1 MSRIFRNG
9 QTIANQE
16 DDGRLWSRNPMQ
28 KFRSRVDAQVYL
40 DSLINT
46 LYKNTLRNELRKDCG
61 QTINHDKRPSS
72 SDFDTRRIAE
82 PHIINSRGFRTQST
96 ATERPRRSTKELGSW
111 SAKYKTHNNGFEEE
125 LPNGKA
131 SIREV
136 ANSVQDLQSENDKL
150 SQEIVELRQKPNMV
164 VGSTAWPVTL
174 RMILMMRIMEAN
186 FGESTLNSSKNPP
199 VPTLEG
205 VPPIPA
211 GALDI
216 TLTPNQAHQLG
227 QLLPDGAAYGG
238 LYSEICVQTCT
249 KCFKPRLQV
258 RKSNTFALFHDLDEY
273 PKLCNVHLGDICSAC
288 GLQTLLEAI
297 WCDWWHDLGS
307 MRWLKH
313 GWDQKLSSSISAE
326 KKLEEVLNYLG
337 CRDVNDKDE
346 YVKNFKKACKYRQ
359 ALQDLDP
366 RPDSKALDVAAQLHA
381 HLIKKGYMRN
391 LFDVTIGRPISEF
404 EKVPE
409 FNPGPVILGK
419 INDLIIPIFSGLF
432 KRQHIPKEC
441 IVCIEEKCE
450 MDYGTLEQWEQDCA
464 GYTGPWMWSM
474 LEYPNS
480 AIQSCD
486 HYFDVCRACTAR
498 HISTS
503 LESGDVN
510 QVTCAQCN
518 RVLNYEEIRNL
529 TEPETFERYDKIL
542 LRRGLSSEPNFRW
555 CLSSTC
561 ENGQVYDNIDPSFAV
576 VRCEECGFMMC
587 FTHQQPW
594 HTDITCTEFDN
605 SRLSGDPNYAQTR
618 KCILGTTKG
627 CPECGVRITKGNG
640 CFHMTCRFCNHEFCW
655 ECLADWKSVQ
665 KSSQA
670 HSVECYFRNS
680 AVHPTGIAGNNLQI
694 ALQQA
699 HG

>member
-1 MSRIFRNG
+1 
-9 QTIANQE
+9 
-16 DDGRLWSRNPMQ
+16 
-28 KFRSRVDAQVYL
+28 
-40 DSLINT
+40 
-46 LYKNTLRNELRKDCG
+46 
-61 QTINHDKRPSS
+61 
-72 SDFDTRRIAE
+72 
-82 PHIINSRGFRTQST
+82 
-96 ATERPRRSTKELGSW
+96 
-111 SAKYKTHNNGFEEE
+111 
-125 LPNGKA
+125 
-131 SIREV
+131 
-136 ANSVQDLQSENDKL
+136 VQDLQSENHKL
-150 SQEIVELRQKPNMV
+150 SQEIVELRQKPNTV

-186 FGESTLNSSKNPP
+186 FGGSTLNSSKNPP

-227 QLLPDGAAYGG
+227 QLLPDGAMYGG

-258 RKSNTFALFHDLDEY
+258 RKSNTFAFFHDLDEY

-288 GLQTLLEAI
+288 GLEALLEAI
-297 WCDWWHDLGS
+297 WRDWWHDLGNT
-307 MRWLKH
+307 RWLKY
-313 GWDQKLSSSISAE
+313 GWGQNCFSWIPTE
-326 KKLEEVLNYLG
+326 KKLEKVLNYFG
-337 CRDVNDKDE
+337 CRDINDKDE
-346 YVKNFKKACKYRQ
+346 YVKKYAVCYFPLAYEAHCPSFKKACKYRQ
-359 ALQDLDP
+359 ALQDLNP

-381 HLIKKGYMRN
+381 HLIKKGYMSN
-391 LFDVTIGRPISEF
+391 FFDVTIGRPISEF

-409 FNPGPVILGK
+409 FSPGPIVLSK
-419 INDLIIPIFSGLF
+419 INDLTIPIFSGLF
-432 KRQHIPKEC
+432 ERQHIPKEC

-450 MDYGTLEQWEQDCA
+450 MDYGTLEQWERDCA

-486 HYFDVCRACTAR
+486 HDFDVCRACTAR

-529 TEPETFERYDKIL
+529 TGPETFERSPNILTEARTLITYANTRHRYDKIL
-542 LRRGLSSEPNFRW
+542 LRRALSSEPNFRW

-561 ENGQVYDNIDPSFAV
+561 ENGRVYDNIDPSFAV

-594 HTDITCTEFDN
+594 HTNITCTEFDN
-605 SRLSGDPNYAQTR
+605 SRLSGDPNYAQTQ

-627 CPECGVRITKGNG
+627 CPECGVRIAKGNG
-640 CFHMTCRFCNHEFCW
+640 CFHMTC
-655 ECLADWKSVQ
+655 K
-665 KSSQA
+665 
-670 HSVECYFRNS
+670 CYETRIELFIDEM
-680 AVHPTGIAGNNLQI
+680 G
-694 ALQQA
+694 
-699 HG
+699 

>member
-1 MSRIFRNG
+1 MSRMFRNG
-9 QTIANQE
+9 QTIANQK
-16 DDGRLWSRNPMQ
+16 DDGRLWSRTPMQ
-28 KFRSRVDAQVYL
+28 KLRSRVDAQVYL
-40 DSLINT
+40 GDLINA
-46 LYKNTLRNELRKDCG
+46 LY
-61 QTINHDKRPSS
+61 I
-72 SDFDTRRIAE
+72 
-82 PHIINSRGFRTQST
+82 
-96 ATERPRRSTKELGSW
+96 
-111 SAKYKTHNNGFEEE
+111 
-125 LPNGKA
+125 
-131 SIREV
+131 
-136 ANSVQDLQSENDKL
+136 QSENHTL

-174 RMILMMRIMEAN
+174 RMVLMMRIMEAN
-186 FGESTLNSSKNPP
+186 FGASTLNSSNNPP
-199 VPTLEG
+199 VPTLER

-216 TLTPNQAHQLG
+216 TLTPDQAHQLG
-227 QLLPDGAAYGG
+227 QLLPDRATYGD
-238 LYSEICVQTCT
+238 LYSEIYIQTCT
-249 KCFKPRLQV
+249 KCFKPRLKV
-258 RKSNTFALFHDLDEY
+258 KKSNTFALFHDLDEY
-273 PKLCNVHLGDICSAC
+273 PKLCNVHLGNVCSAC
-288 GLQTLLEAI
+288 GLETLLEAI
-297 WCDWWHDLGS
+297 WRDWWRDLGN
-307 MRWLKH
+307 MKWLKH
-313 GWDQKLSSSISAE
+313 VWDQNCPSWIPTE
-326 KKLEEVLNYLG
+326 KKLEKVLNYFG

-346 YVKNFKKACKYRQ
+346 YVKNFKKARKYRQ
-359 ALQDLDP
+359 ALRDLDP

-391 LFDVTIGRPISEF
+391 FFDVTIGRPISEF

-409 FNPGPVILGK
+409 FNPGPIILSK
-419 INDLIIPIFSGLF
+419 IDDLTIPIFSGLF
-432 KRQHIPKEC
+432 ERQHIPKEC
-441 IVCIEEKCE
+441 IVCVEEKYE
-450 MDYGTLEQWEQDCA
+450 IDYGILEQWEQDCA

-486 HYFDVCRACTAR
+486 HDFDVCRACTAR

-518 RVLNYEEIRNL
+518 RVLNYEDIRNL

-542 LRRGLSSEPNFRW
+542 LRRALSSEPNFRW

-561 ENGQVYDNIDPSFAV
+561 ENGQVYDNVDPSFAA

-605 SRLSGDPNYAQTR
+605 SRLSGDPNYAQTQ

-655 ECLADWKSVQ
+655 ECLADWKGVR

-680 AVHPTGIAGNNLQI
+680 TVHPTGIAGNNLQI

>member
-1 MSRIFRNG
+1 M
-9 QTIANQE
+9 
-16 DDGRLWSRNPMQ
+16 
-28 KFRSRVDAQVYL
+28 
-40 DSLINT
+40 
-46 LYKNTLRNELRKDCG
+46 
-61 QTINHDKRPSS
+61 
-72 SDFDTRRIAE
+72 
-82 PHIINSRGFRTQST
+82 
-96 ATERPRRSTKELGSW
+96 
-111 SAKYKTHNNGFEEE
+111 
-125 LPNGKA
+125 
-131 SIREV
+131 
-136 ANSVQDLQSENDKL
+136 QDLQSENHKL
-150 SQEIVELRQKPNMV
+150 SQEIVELRQKPNTV

-186 FGESTLNSSKNPP
+186 FGGSTLNRSKNPP

-211 GALDI
+211 GAVDI
-216 TLTPNQAHQLG
+216 TLTPNQAHQLR
-227 QLLPDGAAYGG
+227 QLLPDGAMYGG

-258 RKSNTFALFHDLDEY
+258 RNSNTFALFHDLDEY

-288 GLQTLLEAI
+288 GLETLLEAI
-297 WCDWWHDLGS
+297 WRDWWHDLGN

-313 GWDQKLSSSISAE
+313 GWGQNCFSRISTE
-326 KKLEEVLNYLG
+326 KKLEEVLNYFG

-346 YVKNFKKACKYRQ
+346 YVKKYAVCYFPLAYEAHCPSFKKACKYRQ

-381 HLIKKGYMRN
+381 HLIKKGYMSN
-391 LFDVTIGRPISEF
+391 FFDVTIGRPISEF

-409 FNPGPVILGK
+409 FNPGPIVLSK
-419 INDLIIPIFSGLF
+419 INDLTIPIFSGLF
-432 KRQHIPKEC
+432 ERQHIPKEC
-441 IVCIEEKCE
+441 MVCIEEKCE
-450 MDYGTLEQWEQDCA
+450 MDYGTLEQWERDCA

-486 HYFDVCRACTAR
+486 HDFDVCRACTAR

-518 RVLNYEEIRNL
+518 RVLNYEEVRNL
-529 TEPETFERYDKIL
+529 TEPETFERSRNILTESRTLITYANTRHRYDKIL
-542 LRRGLSSEPNFRW
+542 LRRALSSEPNFRW

-594 HTDITCTEFDN
+594 HTNITCTEFDN
-605 SRLSGDPNYAQTR
+605 SRLSGDPNYAQTQ

-627 CPECGVRITKGNG
+627 CPECGVRIAKGNG
-640 CFHMTCRFCNHEFCW
+640 CFHMTCKIPFDQNDFTHAF
-655 ECLADWKSVQ
+655 LIIT
-665 KSSQA
+665 
-670 HSVECYFRNS
+670 Y
-680 AVHPTGIAGNNLQI
+680 I
-694 ALQQA
+694 
-699 HG
+699 